1 MFDKAMRTTREL
13 LALRRNG
20 YSGPFFVGM
29 TMLGMGGWLLG
40 SWDTFPNSP
49 VYDFMADQAS
59 EFAWGVFLVM
69 TSLILIISSLA
80 RKPREVALGG
90 LLAAAAWFALFCSFA
105 LGHAAS
111 VTVPLTFVL
120 FIRSLSIHQEFKF
133 HFDPVTG
140 EAYVHQHR
148 GDR

>member
-1 MFDKAMRTTREL
+1 MFDKATKTAHEL

-20 YSGPFFVGM
+20 YSGPFFVG
-29 TMLGMGGWLLG
+29 TAMLGMGGWLLG
-40 SWDTFPNSP
+40 SWETFDSP
-49 VYDFMADQAS
+49 TYDFMAEQAS

-80 RKPREVALGG
+80 RKPREVALGA
-90 LLAAAAWFALFCSFA
+90 LLSAAAWFALFCSFA

-120 FIRSLSIHQEFKF
+120 FIRSLSIHQEFKH

-140 EAYVHQHR
+140 EAYIHQR
-148 GDR
+148 DP